1 MSWMDTYRRID
12 YIESDG
18 NQYINTGITPS
29 NSSYLGLEF
38 EINYTSLK
46 SSGNYIYGAG
56 EGTWLSYEYYK
67 GNSFYWNTGKKTI
80 CGAHTLSTGTKYYY
94 NIIYN
99 NGSFSCSGDVNASYT
114 YSGALGTTVLCFF
127 SGMNGASRSAEKL
140 YYLNIYQKSG
150 VLARSF
156 VPVRRISDSVLG
168 LYDLVT
174 GSFYTNQ
181 GTGSFTA
188 GPDWSR
194 VTVSTHTYEGWIAD
208 ESIASYPK
216 TDIIT
221 YNSSGSVTIENI
233 YGTYENDTYLDPS
246 QEFHITA
253 TPKDY
258 YRFGH
263 FEKYWESYSNTN
275 ITSNPYYFT
284 PTADTTI
291 ITEFELKN
299 SIHIQYNKSL
309 GSVKYSYDPSTNQ
322 LTLTAL
328 PYGNAVFVWWQQQAE
343 ILGSDQTITITHS
356 ESNYYQYRA
365 LFNQF
370 YSVELEYDD
379 TMGTASYSFS
389 TDTAGLVNLSAS
401 LNSTDAQFLGWY
413 IGNTKVSN
421 SLNTSYTVSD
431 RKTTFEAR
439 FEKIYTVTATSAGNG
454 EIDFSRDTADKNLI
468 TFSVVPD
475 EHYHFSKYILNSTDE
490 VTSTPYSIRIT
501 ADIEASAYF
510 EHDPRYYID
519 VQPSIKNASIYR
531 TTSEV
536 WPGES
541 VTIFAR
547 PFPDYVFTQW
557 SDNNTSNPRTIANI
571 QNDIVLEAQYTRIS
585 DTNGVYQYR
594 CYVKDQLYLTDPP
607 KAFMI
612 AENFSISEDK
622 LTNATSQITVLN
634 LNDNINNGDILVL
647 YDPMGTTIYQ
657 GVITSIETETYEY
670 TIVNEDFK
678 KATINCSQMQSFF
691 KGTWIYN
698 IHASD
703 YLETEIAYLV
713 GEYAQGK
720 LYGSTYTDPLVAQRL
735 GGFTIESV
743 GSTQANLPSDTDS
756 DGTENYT
763 EYDMEEWIYSLYQ
776 KYEIDFQFEVNF
788 SGKNFLR
795 IKVPTYES
803 LKVGN
808 NIYAI
813 TDMKPIEEIEETN
826 KLVIFNQ
833 DKTYKTTYI
842 ATKTET
848 LENPTST
855 ANRFNI
861 TNTKIVY
868 MNDEDNISDIVAN
881 NLPSTMYN
889 HKLTFTLILKNFIY
903 KFTDFHLAMPLEV
916 WHNNDYYSTVLTGWA
931 INKNTNEN
939 ITQIEL
945 VCGLVRK
952 KLTQLLTLKK
962 V

>member
-1 MSWMDTYRRID
+1 MSWMDSYRQVG
-12 YIESDG
+12 YLQSSG
-18 NQYINTGITPS
+18 TQYINTLVNATTTIDIEIKADVLKSTSDKVIIGSWNNKKGILIGYNSGYAFAFAS
-29 NSSYLGLEF
+29 NWSGNTGTYNTGFHVLKKVGTNGYFDGTLV
-38 EINYTSLK
+38 YTSSQTEYLYPLYIFK
-46 SSGNYIYGAG
+46 AYSFANASTSRVAYCKIFDNNILVRNYIAVKR
-56 EGTWLSYEYYK
+56 T
-67 GNSFYWNTGKKTI
+67 
-80 CGAHTLSTGTKYYY
+80 
-94 NIIYN
+94 
-99 NGSFSCSGDVNASYT
+99 
-114 YSGALGTTVLCFF
+114 
-127 SGMNGASRSAEKL
+127 
-140 YYLNIYQKSG
+140 
-150 VLARSF
+150 
-156 VPVRRISDSVLG
+156 SDSVLG
-168 LYDLVT
+168 LYDTANDV
-174 GSFYTNQ
+174 FYTNAGS
-181 GTGSFTA
+181 GTFTA
-188 GPDWSR
+188 GEDWYR
-194 VTVSTHTYEGWIAD
+194 IQPVS
-208 ESIASYPK
+208 
-216 TDIIT
+216 
-221 YNSSGSVTIENI
+221 SSGGSTNLVDN
-233 YGTYENDTYLDPS
+233 YYEPATALT
-246 QEFHITA
+246 ITA
-253 TPKDY
+253 TPDSKHV
-258 YRFGH
+258 FGY
-263 FEKYWESYSNTN
+263 FKITTGGTTTTS
-275 ITSNPYYFT
+275 TSNPLALT
-284 PTADTTI
+284 ATADTTVEPI
-291 ITEFELKN
+291 FNNKYGITIDYDRN
-299 SIHIQYNKSL
+299 L
-309 GSVKYSYDPSTNQ
+309 GS
-322 LTLTAL
+322 A
-328 PYGNAVFVWWQQQAE
+328 
-343 ILGSDQTITITHS
+343 
-356 ESNYYQYRA
+356 
-365 LFNQF
+365 
-370 YSVELEYDD
+370 
-379 TMGTASYSFS
+379 SFS
-389 TDTAGLVNLSAS
+389 YGSNAGQINLVAS
-401 LNSTDAQFLGWY
+401 PYSNGQFLGWY
-413 IGNTKVSN
+413 VNSNKISSSTSATYYVSN
-421 SLNTSYTVSD
+421 DTI
-431 RKTTFEAR
+431 FEAR
-439 FEKIYTVTATSAGNG
+439 FERVWNVTASSAGNG
-454 EIDFSRDTADKNLI
+454 QIDYIRQTTDKNI
-468 TFSVVPD
+468 VTFTNIAD
-475 EHYHFSKYILNSTDE
+475 EHYHFVKYTLVNYAEKAEIKNL
-490 VTSTPYSIRIT
+490 VTANDKFIITQDGKNIT
-501 ADIEASAYF
+501 ATVIYNVDEDRTEARLTIDLNKDLVIIAYF
-510 EHDPRYYID
+510 EVDPRYRIN
-519 VQPSIKNASIYR
+519 VESNIKHATIYQ
-531 TTSEV
+531 SAEEV
-536 WPGES
+536 WKGDS
-541 VTIFAR
+541 ATIFAR
-547 PFPDYVFTQW
+547 PFPNYVFSKW
-557 SDNNTSNPRTIANI
+557 SDGNTENPRTFYDI
-571 QNDIVLEAQYTRIS
+571 QNNIYLTAQYSHVS
-585 DTNGVYQYR
+585 DTNGIYQYR
-594 CYVKDQLYLTDPP
+594 CYIKDQLYLTDPP

-612 AENFSISEDK
+612 AENFSINEDK

-634 LNDNINNGDILVL
+634 LNGNINNGDILVL
-647 YDPMGTTIYQ
+647 YDPTGTTIYQ

-889 HKLTFTLILKNFIY
+889 HKLTFTLILKNFVY